1 MRLPLYS
8 GLVILCRLTPRV
20 WLSCFFPVFFL
31 LPRVATSRLCSPTR
45 RPRRPST
52 ACDQTLPK
60 SSTHSSSRKRPQQR
74 SIHASKRV
82 RPRLAANR
90 CKLWL
95 RLCARALPKRC
106 NEEIFRAKSCDC
118 RNGAT
123 RRYFAPR
130 AAIVLRPRQ
139 GKRGQAR
146 HASLR
151 PRTQGRHTVA
161 WRGRGMFYC
170 RFGCG
175 DMPPTSRRST
185 GYEWSAA

>member
-20 WLSCFFPVFFL
+20 FLSFFSRVFFL
-31 LPRVATSRLCSPTR
+31 SPGSQPRDCVLRPADPGGLQRPAIKLCRKVQHTQAVENDRNKGRSTPQSGPDSAWPRIVA
-45 RPRRPST
+45 
-52 ACDQTLPK
+52 
-60 SSTHSSSRKRPQQR
+60 SSSCVFAPE
-74 SIHASKRV
+74 H
-82 RPRLAANR
+82 
-90 CKLWL
+90 
-95 RLCARALPKRC
+95 
-106 NEEIFRAKSCDC
+106 C

-123 RRYFAPR
+123 RRNFAPR
-130 AAIVLRPRQ
+130 AAIVRRPRE

-151 PRTQGRHTVA
+151 PRIQGRHTVA

-175 DMPPTSRRST
+175 DMPPTSRRLT